1 MTLAIRQERPPPAKG
16 DAAMSFTTEA
26 RFSSPAGMVEIRNY
40 HWPTPLDDVLG
51 ADAAVFGLSLS
62 RVPDGSVARFHGEGG
77 GPDFRPVGRMLFR
90 PAGSEMRCR
99 NGGGRQR
106 LLMCS
111 VPQGETN
118 EGMLPCIAHLPP
130 ALDIREPALARTM
143 HRIAQEA
150 LTPGFAAPALIE
162 ALIATLL
169 VDFTRSQR
177 TQPPRQTGARGGL
190 APWQIRRIEETVRET
205 DGPPPSVSALARL
218 VGISPRHLLRA
229 FRTSMGSSVLSHIA
243 QIRLDRACALL
254 SARATPI
261 KQVAGLCGFASTSAF
276 SAAFR
281 RKTGMTPRD
290 FQRRAGCSSPI
301 RDIMADPED

>member
-1 MTLAIRQERPPPAKG
+1 
-16 DAAMSFTTEA
+16 MSFTTEA

-77 GPDFRPVGRMLFR
+77 GSAFRPVGRMLFR

-99 NGGGRQR
+99 NAGGQQR

-111 VPQGETN
+111 VPDDRTG
-118 EGMLPCIAHLPP
+118 EGMLPPVAHLPP
-130 ALDIREPALARTM
+130 ALDLREPALARTM
-143 HRIAQEA
+143 HRLAREVV
-150 LTPGFAAPALIE
+150 TPGFAASTLIE
-162 ALIATLL
+162 ALITTLL

-177 TQPPRQTGARGGL
+177 TQPPRQTVARGGL
-190 APWQIRRIEETVRET
+190 APWQIRRIEEAVREI
-205 DGPPPSVSALARL
+205 DGPSPSVSSLAQL

-229 FRTSMGSSVLSHIA
+229 FRTSMGSSVLSHITQA
-243 QIRLDRACALL
+243 RLDRACTLL
-254 SARATPI
+254 STRSMPI

-281 RKTGMTPRD
+281 RKMGIAPRD

-301 RDIMADPED
+301 GDIMADPED

>member
-1 MTLAIRQERPPPAKG
+1 
-16 DAAMSFTTEA
+16 
-26 RFSSPAGMVEIRNY
+26 
-40 HWPTPLDDVLG
+40 
-51 ADAAVFGLSLS
+51 
-62 RVPDGSVARFHGEGG
+62 
-77 GPDFRPVGRMLFR
+77 
-90 PAGSEMRCR
+90 
-99 NGGGRQR
+99 
-106 LLMCS
+106 MCS
-111 VPQGETN
+111 VPDNRTG
-118 EGMLPCIAHLPP
+118 EGMLPPVAHLPP
-130 ALDIREPALARTM
+130 ALDLREPALARTM
-143 HRIAQEA
+143 HRLAREVV
-150 LTPGFAAPALIE
+150 TPGFAATALIE

-177 TQPPRQTGARGGL
+177 TQPPRQTGTRGGL

-301 RDIMADPED
+301 RDIMAEGMD

>member
-1 MTLAIRQERPPPAKG
+1 
-16 DAAMSFTTEA
+16 MSFTTEA

-99 NGGGRQR
+99 NAGGRQR

-111 VPQGETN
+111 VPQGQTN

-150 LTPGFAAPALIE
+150 LTPGFAAPALVE
-162 ALIATLL
+162 ALITTLL
-169 VDFTRSQR
+169 IDFIRSASAL
-177 TQPPRQTGARGGL
+177 PSRQARACGGL
-190 APWQIRRIEETVRET
+190 APWQIRRIEEAVREI
-205 DGPPPSVSALARL
+205 DGPSPSVSSLAQL

-229 FRTSMGSSVLSHIA
+229 FRTSMGSSVLSHITQA
-243 QIRLDRACALL
+243 RLDRACTLL
-254 SARATPI
+254 SARSMPI

-281 RKTGMTPRD
+281 RKMGITPRD
-290 FQRRAGCSSPI
+290 FRR
-301 RDIMADPED
+301 RT

>member
-1 MTLAIRQERPPPAKG
+1 
-16 DAAMSFTTEA
+16 MSFTTEA

-77 GPDFRPVGRMLFR
+77 GSAFRPVGRMLFR

-99 NGGGRQR
+99 NAGGQQR

-111 VPQGETN
+111 VPDDRTG
-118 EGMLPCIAHLPP
+118 EGMLPPVAHLPP
-130 ALDIREPALARTM
+130 ALDLREPALARTM
-143 HRIAQEA
+143 HRLAREVV
-150 LTPGFAAPALIE
+150 TPGFAASTLIE
-162 ALIATLL
+162 ALITTLL

-229 FRTSMGSSVLSHIA
+229 FRTSMGSSVLSHIT
-243 QIRLDRACALL
+243 QVRLDRACALL
-254 SARATPI
+254 SAHSMPI
-261 KQVAGLCGFASTSAF
+261 KQVADLCGFASSSAF

-281 RKTGMTPRD
+281 RKMGITPRD
-290 FQRRAGCSSPI
+290 FQRRT
-301 RDIMADPED
+301 

>member
-1 MTLAIRQERPPPAKG
+1 
-16 DAAMSFTTEA
+16 MSFTTET
-26 RFSSPAGMVEIRNY
+26 RFSSPAGVVEIRNY
-40 HWPTPLDDVLG
+40 HWPAPLDDVLG
-51 ADAAVFGLSLS
+51 AEAAVFGLSLS
-62 RVPDGSVARFHGEGG
+62 RVPDGSIARFHGEGG

-99 NGGGRQR
+99 NAGGRQR

-118 EGMLPCIAHLPP
+118 ESMLPCIAHLPP

-143 HRIAQEA
+143 HRIAKEA

-169 VDFTRSQR
+169 VDFTRCQR
-177 TQPPRQTGARGGL
+177 TQPPRQARARGGL
-190 APWQIRRIEETVRET
+190 APWQLRRIEEAVRET

-254 SARATPI
+254 SACSMPI
-261 KQVAGLCGFASTSAF
+261 KRVAGLCGFASTSAF

-290 FQRRAGCSSPI
+290 FQRRAGYSSPI
-301 RDIMADPED
+301 RDIMAEGMD

>member
-1 MTLAIRQERPPPAKG
+1 
-16 DAAMSFTTEA
+16 MSFTTET
-26 RFSSPAGMVEIRNY
+26 RFSSPSGVVEIRNY
-40 HWPTPLDDVLG
+40 HWPAPLDDVLG
-51 ADAAVFGLSLS
+51 AEAAVFGLSLS
-62 RVPDGSVARFHGEGG
+62 RVPDGSVARFHGEAG
-77 GPDFRPVGRMLFR
+77 GPDFRPVGPMLFR

-99 NGGGRQR
+99 NAGGRQR

-111 VPQGETN
+111 MPDDRTG
-118 EGMLPCIAHLPP
+118 EGMRLPVAHLPP
-130 ALDIREPALARTM
+130 ALDLREPSLARTM
-143 HRIAQEA
+143 HRLAHEIV
-150 LTPGFAAPALIE
+150 TPGFAAPALVE

-177 TQPPRQTGARGGL
+177 TQPPRQARARGGL
-190 APWQIRRIEETVRET
+190 APWQIRRIEEAVRET

-218 VGISPRHLLRA
+218 VDISPRHLLRA

-290 FQRRAGCSSPI
+290 FRRRAGSSSPI
-301 RDIMADPED
+301 RDIMAEGMD

>member
-1 MTLAIRQERPPPAKG
+1 
-16 DAAMSFTTEA
+16 MSFTTET
-26 RFSSPAGMVEIRNY
+26 RFSSPSGVVEIRNY
-40 HWPTPLDDVLG
+40 HWPAPLDDVLG
-51 ADAAVFGLSLS
+51 AEAAVFGLSLS

-99 NGGGRQR
+99 NAGGRQR

-111 VPQGETN
+111 MPDDGTG
-118 EGMLPCIAHLPP
+118 EGMRLPVAHLPP
-130 ALDIREPALARTM
+130 ALDLREPSLARTM
-143 HRIAQEA
+143 LRLAHEIV
-150 LTPGFAAPALIE
+150 TPGFAAPALVE

-177 TQPPRQTGARGGL
+177 TQPPRQARARGGL
-190 APWQIRRIEETVRET
+190 APWQIRRIEEAVRET

-254 SARATPI
+254 SSRSMPI
-261 KQVAGLCGFASTSAF
+261 KQVAGLCGFSSTSAF

-281 RKTGMTPRD
+281 CKTGMTPRD
-290 FQRRAGCSSPI
+290 FQRRAGYSSPI
-301 RDIMADPED
+301 RDIMAEGMD